1 MPPGMGEQ
9 GGAGSAGGVLG
20 VVPVLHAGTMEAV
33 RCSVVESALL
43 RASMT
48 ARVTD
53 PCFLYQVLYVS
64 VLELTLVPVLQFT
77 LVPVYLSLL

>member
-1 MPPGMGEQ
+1 MGSEGVFPVIGE
-9 GGAGSAGGVLG
+9 GGGLGSAGGVVG
-20 VVPVLHAGTMEAV
+20 AVPALHAGTMEAV

-53 PCFLYQVLYVS
+53 PCFLYQVPYVC
-64 VLELTLVPVLQFT
+64 VLEFALDLYFSLV
-77 LVPVYLSLL
+77 

>member
-1 MPPGMGEQ
+1 M
-9 GGAGSAGGVLG
+9 G
-20 VVPVLHAGTMEAV
+20 VVPAALHAGTMEAV

-64 VLELTLVPVLQFT
+64 VLEFSLVPVL
-77 LVPVYLSLL
+77 